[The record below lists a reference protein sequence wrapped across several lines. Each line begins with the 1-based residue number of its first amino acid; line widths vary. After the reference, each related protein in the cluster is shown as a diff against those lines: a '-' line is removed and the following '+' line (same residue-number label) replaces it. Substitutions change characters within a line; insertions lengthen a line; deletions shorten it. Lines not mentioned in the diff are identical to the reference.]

1 MKRENNQSINEK
13 CVLVAMNLS
22 KTYCVYNGIRERL
35 KGIIDRKNSEHKE
48 IKAVD
53 NVSFGVKKG
62 ETLGIVG
69 KNGSG
74 KSTLLQMLC
83 GVLEPTG
90 GSIKKKGKVAALL
103 ELGSG
108 FNPDFSGRENIY
120 LNASLLGLN
129 KKEINERIERIIE
142 FAELEE
148 FIEQPVKTYSS
159 GMVVRLAFSVI
170 TNVDAD
176 ILIVDEALAVG
187 DAFFNQ
193 KCIRFFNRFK
203 DKGSIIF
210 VSHDANAVMSLC
222 DRAVLMD
229 KGRCKQIGSPKE
241 VIETYTSIVQKDVQ
255 DEDWKNR
262 ELYEDVELEEVKT
275 VDKERWKDYRAEIIR
290 KLCPQESMIT
300 QISEKET
307 KRKKHLKVKKY
318 V

>member
-1 MKRENNQSINEK
+1 MW
-13 CVLVAMNLS
+13 
-22 KTYCVYNGIRERL
+22 
-35 KGIIDRKNSEHKE
+35 
-48 IKAVD
+48 
-53 NVSFGVKKG
+53 SFGTNRWKYK
-62 ETLGIVG
+62 E
-69 KNGSG
+69 
-74 KSTLLQMLC
+74 
-83 GVLEPTG
+83 E
-90 GSIKKKGKVAALL
+90 GKVAALL

-241 VIETYTSIVQKDVQ
+241 VIETYTSMFK
-255 DEDWKNR
+255 R
-262 ELYEDVELEEVKT
+262 MCKT
-275 VDKERWKDYRAEIIR
+275 KIGKIESYTKMTSR
-290 KLCPQESMIT
+290 K
-300 QISEKET
+300 
-307 KRKKHLKVKKY
+307 R
-318 V
+318 